1 MAAGRWSHRP
11 FVRCCASA
19 PAGRWLFGF
28 GFYHQYFITK
38 LASAA
43 GVEGIL
49 LPPQRQAVTLAVSF
63 LETPYLSNSEKG
75 ILECSN
81 LTKQFSE
88 TNFSISDFSY

>member
-43 GVEGIL
+43 GVEVFQI
-49 LPPQRQAVTLAVSF
+49 PPQRQAVTLVAI
-63 LETPYLSNSEKG
+63 LSRR
-75 ILECSN
+75 IPF
-81 LTKQFSE
+81 Q
-88 TNFSISDFSY
+88 NFDREN